1 MSDKMKLTLT
11 LDEETFETLIDALD
25 FSMNAIVN
33 TDELKD
39 TDISDLKKLI
49 FITSYVDNEVAG
61 YYHNMLEELESELIE
76 VKADSVKTLF
86 TSLTIH

>member
-76 VKADSVKTLF
+76 VNADSVKTLF